1 MNAFTRALRTGAS
14 FLRLRP
20 LRGLCASANC
30 GDQGHSMHKLTAA
43 VRRGRAGMPGRGGR
57 APQLLRKAEAWERA
71 KHAANELALVRVI
84 LVQPFLDRNV
94 GAVARCMLNFGLTDL
109 VLVDP
114 RCNHLSEDAISIAA
128 GAERLLREARIFSQ
142 VPDGIGDAD
151 CVIAVTA
158 RQRSIAAAPAIYPR
172 DLARVLATLSHPA
185 DLREEV
191 TVDGGMVPGEQRR
204 RGLAVMFGS
213 ERSGLTSEQLDS
225 VNFLL
230 LIPALPG
237 FGSLN
242 LSHAVAVVAYEL
254 WLAKGLTPTLPHLPH
269 LLPDEQKGVDKKTE
283 DRTRERADSAPRRA
297 LICWV
302 ERLGR
307 ALRERGYREEVN
319 DSQRQRVQE
328 VL

>member
-1 MNAFTRALRTGAS
+1 MLHFPQRKHSAPHLYAEETDVPLPDTLNPKLRYAYFSTIATGGKS
-14 FLRLRP
+14 LIQSCRDLYLRRTVCYKTLKP
-20 LRGLCASANC
+20 EY
-30 GDQGHSMHKLTAA
+30 
-43 VRRGRAGMPGRGGR
+43 
-57 APQLLRKAEAWERA
+57 RK
-71 KHAANELALVRVI
+71 
-84 LVQPFLDRNV
+84 
-94 GAVARCMLNFGLTDL
+94 
-109 VLVDP
+109 DP
-114 RCNHLSEDAISIAA
+114 IENL
-128 GAERLLREARIFSQ
+128 RLLREARIFSQ

-191 TVDGGMVPGEQRR
+191 TGDGGMVPAEQRR

-254 WLAKGLTPTLPHLPH
+254 WLARGLTPTLPHLPH